1 MVEYLSSI
9 YETLGSIR
17 PQQKQTKEQKNPTKT
32 KKKKNFLKRMHI
44 YLMYIKLKKRWYQ
57 IQ

>member
-32 KKKKNFLKRMHI
+32 KKKKTF
-44 YLMYIKLKKRWYQ
+44 
-57 IQ
+57 

>member
-17 PQQKQTKEQKNPTKT
+17 PQQKQTKQQQQNTKT
-32 KKKKNFLKRMHI
+32 KKAFFFKRMHI
-44 YLMYIKLKKRWYQ
+44 YLMYVKLRKSWYQ
-57 IQ
+57 IK